1 MLSVVI
7 CPFGVCAVWLERT
20 PRRTEGLGAGFEGQE
35 SVFLSLKLQFEP
47 GKAVFVQGSCIHS
60 CVGQP
65 DSLPHGEGS
74 CVRGGSGEGPGAGR
88 CPPPARPWI
97 YTACQPVL

>member
-35 SVFLSLKLQFEP
+35 SVFLSLKLQF
-47 GKAVFVQGSCIHS
+47 GA
-60 CVGQP
+60 
-65 DSLPHGEGS
+65 GEGGV
-74 CVRGGSGEGPGAGR
+74 CAGLVHPQLRGA
-88 CPPPARPWI
+88 A
-97 YTACQPVL
+97 